1 MIVLSAF
8 VKLQSSGGEGEGMF
22 CLLCRQN
29 DEHNLQNKSKVFN
42 RDPSV
47 RFKKSALEEH
57 RNSAQ
62 HGGAI
67 QREMMKRVS
76 VFHKEKEEKKRV
88 GEQVLTQT
96 FLAAYWLLKQEISLR
111 KILPLLKLAEEMG
124 LTNLKYFQ
132 HRSERSLQEL
142 VLTIGNTVKG
152 QIISKVK
159 KSQSFGILLD
169 EVTDVSVKNQMVL
182 FIQYVDIVTKR
193 AEVSFF
199 AVADV
204 LEDSISANSETL
216 HKVVLRELSVLGDDV
231 SELSSVVTD
240 GASVMTGKLN
250 GLCARLSQEFPC
262 LISVHCICHRLALAC
277 VK

>member
-67 QREMMKRVS
+67 QKEMMKRVS

-152 QIISKVK
+152 QLISKVK
-159 KSQSFGILLD
+159 KSQSF
-169 EVTDVSVKNQMVL
+169 
-182 FIQYVDIVTKR
+182 
-193 AEVSFF
+193 
-199 AVADV
+199 
-204 LEDSISANSETL
+204 
-216 HKVVLRELSVLGDDV
+216 
-231 SELSSVVTD
+231 
-240 GASVMTGKLN
+240 
-250 GLCARLSQEFPC
+250 
-262 LISVHCICHRLALAC
+262 
-277 VK
+277 

>member
-1 MIVLSAF
+1 MQLKKKNGLKEKRTNLITSGLMTVLSAF

-152 QIISKVK
+152 QLISKVK
-159 KSQSFGILLD
+159 KSQSF
-169 EVTDVSVKNQMVL
+169 
-182 FIQYVDIVTKR
+182 
-193 AEVSFF
+193 
-199 AVADV
+199 
-204 LEDSISANSETL
+204 
-216 HKVVLRELSVLGDDV
+216 
-231 SELSSVVTD
+231 
-240 GASVMTGKLN
+240 
-250 GLCARLSQEFPC
+250 
-262 LISVHCICHRLALAC
+262 
-277 VK
+277 